1 MKTTTDVLQAANNL
15 MENAKKVTNREEHA
29 AWWDKKVDVYLA
41 VNSAL
46 ESGAFTGEAYA
57 ELKQAQHIISK
68 AELQAAQYALEA

>member
-15 MENAKKVTNREEHA
+15 MESAGQVTNRDQHA

-41 VNSAL
+41 INSAL
-46 ESGAFTGEAYA
+46 ESGAFTGEAHA

-68 AELQAAQYALEA
+68 AELKAAQYALTK